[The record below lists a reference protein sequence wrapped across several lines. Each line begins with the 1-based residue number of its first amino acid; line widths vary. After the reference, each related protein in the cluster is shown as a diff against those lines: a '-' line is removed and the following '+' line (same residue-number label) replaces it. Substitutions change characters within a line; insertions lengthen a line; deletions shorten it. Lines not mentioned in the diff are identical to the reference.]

1 MQNVLQLTAISKA
14 YGKIQALK
22 NVSYSVPK
30 GSVFG
35 ILGPN
40 GSGKTTML
48 GIVLDALQSDSGN
61 FTWFGKPGSPDTRKH
76 IGSLLETP
84 NFYHYLSAV
93 DNLKITQAISHRG
106 TKEDIDKVLE
116 IVKLTER
123 KHSKFSTYSL
133 GMKQRLAIG
142 AALLGNPDVIVFDEP
157 TNGLD
162 PVGILEIRELIK
174 ELAQQGKTII
184 MASHLLDEVEK
195 VCTHVAIMKR
205 GTLLTA
211 GAVDEVLANED
222 IVEINGNNNEGLQL
236 LFANY
241 QGVKSIKQ
249 NGSHLQLYFTL
260 GTANLEAVNQHC
272 FNNGIVLNHLLLKKK
287 SLETKFFELT
297 NN

>member
-1 MQNVLQLTAISKA
+1 MQNVLQLNAISKA

-48 GIVLDALQSDSGN
+48 GIILDALQSDSGN

-76 IGSLLETP
+76 VGSLLETP

-106 TKEDIDKVLE
+106 TEEDIHKVLE

-123 KHSKFSTYSL
+123 KYSKFSSYSL

-184 MASHLLDEVEK
+184 MASHMLDEVEK

-211 GAVDEVLANED
+211 GTVDEVLANED
-222 IVEINGNNNEGLQL
+222 IVEINGNNNDGLQS
-236 LFANY
+236 LFTNY

-260 GTANLEAVNQHC
+260 GSANLEAVNKYC
-272 FNNGIVLNHLLLKKK
+272 FDNGIVLNHLLLKKK

>member
-22 NVSYSVPK
+22 NISYSVPK

-61 FTWFGKPGSPDTRKH
+61 FIWFGKPGSPETRQQ

-106 TKEDIDKVLE
+106 TEDDIHKVLE

-222 IVEINGNNNEGLQL
+222 IVEINGNNDDALQR
-236 LFANY
+236 LFINY
-241 QGVKSIKQ
+241 PGIKQ
-249 NGSHLQLYFTL
+249 TKHNGNHLQLYFTL
-260 GTANLEAVNQHC
+260 GTANLEAVNKFC
-272 FNNGIVLNHLLLKKK
+272 FDNGIVLNHLLLKKK